1 MHTLYSMPS
10 SGNSYKPRLLLAH
23 LQIPFTH
30 IAMDANDG
38 STRTPE
44 YRAKNPNGKIPLL
57 QLPDGRYLAESNAI
71 LLHLAEGTKLLPKDP
86 YERALCYQ
94 WLFFEQYS
102 HEPAIAVRLSN
113 ILHAENRPDVTDK
126 QMQTLLEKGNHALAV
141 MEAQLAKTP
150 FMSGETFS
158 VADISLYGYSH
169 SAARAGYDLTGFPNI
184 AKWLKRVSQQRG
196 HVTIDWLPQ

>member
-1 MHTLYSMPS
+1 MHVLYSMPG

-23 LQIPFTH
+23 LKIPFTH

-38 STRTPE
+38 STRSAD

-57 QLPDGRYLAESNAI
+57 ELPDGRYLAESNAI
-71 LLHLAEGTKLLPKDP
+71 LLYLAEGSRFLPQDA

-94 WLFFEQYS
+94 WMFFEQYS

-113 ILHAENRPDVTDK
+113 ILHADSRPDVAE
-126 QMQTLLEKGNHALAV
+126 QEMQVLLEKGNHALSV
-141 MEAQLAKTP
+141 MEAQLKTTP
-150 FMSGETFS
+150 FLSGERFS

-169 SAARAGYDLTGFPNI
+169 SAERAGYDLGLFPNV
-184 AKWLKRVSQQRG
+184 ALWLDRVRNQPG
-196 HVTIDWLPQ
+196 HVPLEWLPH

>member
-1 MHTLYSMPS
+1 MPS

-23 LQIPFTH
+23 LQIPFKH
-30 IAMDANDG
+30 VAMDANDG
-38 STRTPE
+38 STRTPA

-71 LLHLAEGTKLLPKDP
+71 LLHLAENTIFLPQDT

-113 ILHAENRPDVTDK
+113 ILHTESRPDVSGEE
-126 QMQTLLEKGNHALAV
+126 MQTLLEKGNHALSV

-150 FMSGETFS
+150 FLTGGTFS

-169 SAARAGYDLTGFPNI
+169 SAERAGYDLGGFPNVVG
-184 AKWLKRVSQQRG
+184 WLKKVSQQPG
-196 HVTIDWLPQ
+196 HVTIDWLP